1 MSKNLIVV
9 MYDFNIHPRLYRRGL
24 LSYFDKYVE
33 RVNPADINKII
44 SIVGDIY
51 LQKARQKGE
60 L

>member
-1 MSKNLIVV
+1 